1 MVSRVIT
8 DKPVP
13 SNEEVEP
20 TVVKSAGADPA
31 KQLERTLDPGVAL
44 ASRPG
49 VVIHERTRADGTKF
63 SIKIRTH

>member
-13 SNEEVEP
+13 SNDEP
-20 TVVKSAGADPA
+20 TVVKSAGVDPA
-31 KQLERTLDPGVAL
+31 RQLERTLDPGVAL
-44 ASRPG
+44 ASQPG